1 MSLDRLF
8 DGSDAH
14 LLPSGAAECAAYLRR
29 YNTWRR
35 SDSEDNRETEI
46 PHPRELGLNI
56 DFAADV
62 LDAMAAHDHLMVMAA
77 TRYCL
82 GRMTYIV
89 SECADWL
96 VKIWPLLNDKT
107 RAIIQRDIEEAFTRD
122 DADREANREYKA
134 LGWDCDR
141 QSWERVRALWSNHS
155 PDAGKM
161 MEGGAA

>member
-14 LLPSGAAECAAYLRR
+14 LLPSGAGECAAYLRR
-29 YNTWRR
+29 HNAWRR
-35 SDSEDNRETEI
+35 GDDSIEASD
-46 PHPRELGLNI
+46 PRELGINI

-62 LDAMAAHDHLMVMAA
+62 LDAMAGHDHLMVMAA

-89 SECADWL
+89 SECANWL

-107 RAIIQRDIEEAFTRD
+107 RTIIQRDIEEAFTRD
-122 DADREANREYKA
+122 DADREAGREYKA

-141 QSWERVRALWSNHS
+141 QAWERVRALWSNHS
-155 PDAGKM
+155 PDTGETAK
-161 MEGGAA
+161 GGAA